1 MLIKNI
7 LSWFIDKNCDGM
19 FSSVIFDEKDDG
31 IKNNKNIMLTILSA
45 WLMCKIANKNF
56 ISNFKMN

>member
-7 LSWFIDKNCDGM
+7 LSWFIDKNYDGM
-19 FSSVIFDEKDDG
+19 FPSVIFDEKDDG
-31 IKNNKNIMLTILSA
+31 IKNNKNIMSTILSA

>member
-19 FSSVIFDEKDDG
+19 FPSVIFHEKDDG
-31 IKNNKNIMLTILSA
+31 IKNNKNIMSTILSA

>member
-19 FSSVIFDEKDDG
+19 FPSVIFDEKDDG
-31 IKNNKNIMLTILSA
+31 IKNNKNIMSTILSA